1 MLTPI
6 QVRDA
11 ILDSIRC
18 VNVASK
24 LGLSERALVEL
35 ANNSA
40 AALTGGCNVK
50 LVDEH
55 EDELERAA

>member
-1 MLTPI
+1 MLTPL

-18 VNVASK
+18 VNRVSK
-24 LGLSERALVEL
+24 LGLTPGQEREL

-50 LVDEH
+50 LVDE
-55 EDELERAA
+55 DELERAA

>member
-11 ILDSIRC
+11 ILDSIRA

-24 LGLSERALVEL
+24 LGLTESQLKEL

-40 AALTGGCNVK
+40 ASLTGGCNVQ
-50 LVDEH
+50 LLDE
-55 EDELERAA
+55 DDMERAA